1 MRGKFGGHLEHA
13 SFFEDALDDKNWFK
27 GMVRN
32 VEKDSLE
39 EACARNETVAKQAEP
54 VYMYHR
60 RKIAQAL
67 RQYDKPDGYKRLAV
81 VQMNGIASGRP
92 GEVAAMTP
100 DVLKYDHNSHVP
112 YAIWPQQKTHKH
124 KASEA
129 CARSFSLCVDG
140 LEERGRPRRSSRTA
154 SAPRATPLPRER
166 KRRGRLA
173 TTPTTAA
180 SGELIDLVSSSS
192 DDDGDDDGDENEY
205 RAGDNLTCMN
215 GLCAYRLQ
223 NGKRKQSR
231 PSATPPHWR
240 LSVRV
245 W

>member
-1 MRGKFGGHLEHA
+1 
-13 SFFEDALDDKNWFK
+13 
-27 GMVRN
+27 
-32 VEKDSLE
+32 
-39 EACARNETVAKQAEP
+39 
-54 VYMYHR
+54 
-60 RKIAQAL
+60 
-67 RQYDKPDGYKRLAV
+67 
-81 VQMNGIASGRP
+81 
-92 GEVAAMTP
+92 MTP

-180 SGELIDLVSSSS
+180 AAARSSARASARASRYTARGRRVRAASLVRITIFCVNF
-192 DDDGDDDGDENEY
+192 DVNPLVFLTHTRG
-205 RAGDNLTCMN
+205 RFRLLFVPAGTLN
-215 GLCAYRLQ
+215 
-223 NGKRKQSR
+223 
-231 PSATPPHWR
+231 
-240 LSVRV
+240 
-245 W
+245 